1 MGFHHMQFIYN
12 RKSLPPLPLDRLRG
26 LDAAAEKL
34 AARLHSIDP
43 ARLSLSNYGRDDLAN
58 FQQKSGAAFK
68 KYVHLLAWVMHPELP
83 GGHETFVD
91 YGGGHGLLSCLA
103 KTAGFRRVVYNDIFD
118 GCCRD
123 ARILA
128 EALGCVADDYVC
140 GEIHS
145 VHQFLQAKPPASC
158 AVASINVI
166 EHIYDMDDFIR
177 VAGSL
182 SVGPMTMALSTSAN
196 PLNPIVRRRHFQQH
210 REWEFEDGPHEGSYP
225 MDSVKAFRTIRR
237 EIIQA
242 CSKGLSTTV
251 VETLTDSTRGLRK
264 DDIER
269 CVREFEQ
276 TGKLPV
282 QPEHPT
288 NTCDPMTGSWQER
301 LLNIDAVKRS
311 LAKAGFETVVC
322 GGYYDDMTAKGGAT
336 KTGLAR
342 LMNHGISLLG
352 SQGARLA
359 PCIMFHA
366 SRR

>member
-1 MGFHHMQFIYN
+1 M
-12 RKSLPPLPLDRLRG
+12 DRLRR

-34 AARLHSIDP
+34 TTRLRAIDST
-43 ARLSLSNYGRDDLAN
+43 RLSLSNYGCDDLVN
-58 FQQKSGAAFK
+58 FQQKAGAALK
-68 KYVHLLAWVMHPELP
+68 KYVHLLAWVMHPDLP
-83 GGHETFVD
+83 GEHEAFVD

-103 KTAGFRRVVYNDIFD
+103 KTVGFRRVVYNDIFD
-118 GCCRD
+118 GCCKD

-128 EALGCVADDYVC
+128 EALDCTADDYVC
-140 GEIHS
+140 GDIHH
-145 VHQFLQAKPPASC
+145 VQQFLQAKPSASC

-166 EHIYDMDDFIR
+166 EHIYDMEDFIR

-182 SVGPMTMALSTSAN
+182 SSGPMTMALSTSAN
-196 PLNPIVRRRHFQQH
+196 PLNPIVRRRHFRQH
-210 REWEFEDGPHEGSYP
+210 REWEFEDGPHAGSYP
-225 MDSVKAFRTIRR
+225 MDSVKAFRTIRQ

-242 CSKGLSTTV
+242 SGKGLSATTV
-251 VETLTDSTRGLRK
+251 EALTDLTRGLRK

-276 TGKLPV
+276 AGKLPA

-288 NTCDPMTGSWQER
+288 NTCDPLTGSWQER
-301 LLNIDAVKRS
+301 LLNIGAVKRS
-311 LAKAGFETVVC
+311 LAAVGFETTVR
-322 GGYYDDMTAKGGAT
+322 GGYYDDVTASSKPVKIA
-336 KTGLAR
+336 LAR